1 MYLSPSRAFI
11 RIARELLASKSG
23 VYFIKHHV
31 VQNLVIQKYMANSVD
46 VEGVRAVIIEYFNNV
61 GLDSEVH
68 VCVCVCV
75 CACARTHTSTPTHTH
90 TQRAALELTYQYKES
105 GRKPEILVRH
115 FRQRIHLHT
124 YMCVCVCARALARA
138 RV

>member
-75 CACARTHTSTPTHTH
+75 C
-90 TQRAALELTYQYKES
+90 
-105 GRKPEILVRH
+105 VR
-115 FRQRIHLHT
+115 
-124 YMCVCVCARALARA
+124 ARA
-138 RV
+138 RVCACVRACVRVCMRVCIMCARVCV